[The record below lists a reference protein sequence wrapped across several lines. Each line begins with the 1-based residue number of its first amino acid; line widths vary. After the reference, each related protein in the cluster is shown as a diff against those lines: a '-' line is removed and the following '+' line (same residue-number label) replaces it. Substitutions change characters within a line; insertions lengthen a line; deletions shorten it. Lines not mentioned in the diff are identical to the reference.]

1 MCSCARTLNS
11 FIYHIMAT
19 LYHTTYCS
27 TSVHYEST
35 FVRKYFRILSPC
47 LSPYCTL
54 CTTVYSS
61 IYVYTYTS
69 VHVHCTEVSCLKSSI
84 NNFYSTCTRTT
95 LYTYCTR
102 TTYFR
107 TFEST
112 FLFPEVIIPYFDC
125 TRTRSVQYT
134 YS

>member
-1 MCSCARTLNS
+1 M
-11 FIYHIMAT
+11 
-19 LYHTTYCS
+19 YHTTYCS

-84 NNFYSTCTRTT
+84 NNFYSTVQYVYTYNVVHV
-95 LYTYCTR
+95 LYTYNVLS
-102 TTYFR
+102 YFR
-107 TFEST
+107 KYIS
-112 FLFPEVIIPYFDC
+112 I
-125 TRTRSVQYT
+125 S
-134 YS
+134 